1 MRRGKAGA
9 IAHGSGAVIETHARL
24 ETIFPAVLKP
34 LPLPLRE
41 RPQRFSLYFSVDS
54 IDVSV
59 RRLNKHPPETM
70 NARLVV
76 FQCLSDVFE
85 RPQIRPLP
93 AISRGTRGR
102 RKCSENTLRIFPPL
116 ACIILRSF
124 ACQRD
129 AAYSQFVLGVIW
141 GNHE

>member
-1 MRRGKAGA
+1 LRRGKAGA

-76 FQCLSDVFE
+76 FRACPMFLSV
-85 RPQIRPLP
+85 RRSAHSPQFHGEPV
-93 AISRGTRGR
+93 AGESAAKTH
-102 RKCSENTLRIFPPL
+102 C
-116 ACIILRSF
+116 ASF
-124 ACQRD
+124 HR
-129 AAYSQFVLGVIW
+129 
-141 GNHE
+141 